1 VITLEEKVRNIH
13 KLQFE
18 NEGIQ
23 FHHEPDERIHGFIIS
38 EKFEGLDSE
47 ARHEMIWNLLRA
59 HLAPEERQQI
69 IGFLDYTPAEEKFYT
84 EAYQD
89 SD

>member
-1 VITLEEKVRNIH
+1 MTTLEEKVRDVL

-18 NEGIQ
+18 DEGIQ

-69 IGFLDYTPAEEKFYT
+69 IGFLDYTPAEEKFYA
-84 EAYQD
+84 EAYED

>member
-1 VITLEEKVRNIH
+1 MITLEEKVRNIH